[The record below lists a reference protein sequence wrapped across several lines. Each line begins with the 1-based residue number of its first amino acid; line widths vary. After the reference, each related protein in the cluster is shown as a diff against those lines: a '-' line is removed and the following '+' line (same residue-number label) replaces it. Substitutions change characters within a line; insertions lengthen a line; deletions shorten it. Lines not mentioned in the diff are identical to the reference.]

1 MDNNWTYPLGRN
13 IDVGF
18 QKLLTLN
25 TFTLFF
31 NSFVLVTP
39 KAEDREIIIMQYY
52 LLAIILLNI
61 PELFIIYN
69 SFFVFIL

>member
-1 MDNNWTYPLGRN
+1 MDNNWTYLLGRN

-25 TFTLFF
+25 TFTLLF
-31 NSFVLVTP
+31 NSFVLVTL
-39 KAEDREIIIMQYY
+39 KAENRVIIIMQYY

-61 PELFIIYN
+61 SELFIIYN

>member
-1 MDNNWTYPLGRN
+1 MSLLGRN

-25 TFTLFF
+25 TFNLFF
-31 NSFVLVTP
+31 NSFILVTL

-52 LLAIILLNI
+52 HLAIILFNI
-61 PELFIIYN
+61 SELFIIYN
-69 SFFVFIL
+69 RFFVFIL

>member
-1 MDNNWTYPLGRN
+1 MDANWTYLLGRN

-25 TFTLFF
+25 TFTLLF
-31 NSFVLVTP
+31 NSFVLVTL

-61 PELFIIYN
+61 SVLLIIYN
-69 SFFVFIL
+69 SFFVFKL

>member
-1 MDNNWTYPLGRN
+1 MDDNWTYLLSRN

-18 QKLLTLN
+18 QKRLTLN

-31 NSFVLVTP
+31 NSFVLVTL

-52 LLAIILLNI
+52 HLA
-61 PELFIIYN
+61 FIYKKN
-69 SFFVFIL
+69 

>member
-1 MDNNWTYPLGRN
+1 MDNNWTYLLGRN

-31 NSFVLVTP
+31 NSFVLVTL

-61 PELFIIYN
+61 SELFIIYN

>member
-1 MDNNWTYPLGRN
+1 MENNWTYLLGRN

-25 TFTLFF
+25 TFTLLF
-31 NSFVLVTP
+31 NSFVLVTL
-39 KAEDREIIIMQYY
+39 KAENRVIIIMQYY
-52 LLAIILLNI
+52 FLAIILLNI
-61 PELFIIYN
+61 SELFIIYN